1 MTCTGTHSSLHV
13 IYYIILLLGEK
24 LLKQPAADSYSR
36 DFHGSWKMVGRGE
49 VRFGQKV
56 NLEEPPLF
64 TVVRKENS
72 INASPQEFFF
82 GGEVKLKAVSKQL
95 RAELT
100 N

>member
-1 MTCTGTHSSLHV
+1 
-13 IYYIILLLGEK
+13 
-24 LLKQPAADSYSR
+24 
-36 DFHGSWKMVGRGE
+36 MVGRGE

-82 GGEVKLKAVSKQL
+82 GGEVRLKAVSKQALLNGLL